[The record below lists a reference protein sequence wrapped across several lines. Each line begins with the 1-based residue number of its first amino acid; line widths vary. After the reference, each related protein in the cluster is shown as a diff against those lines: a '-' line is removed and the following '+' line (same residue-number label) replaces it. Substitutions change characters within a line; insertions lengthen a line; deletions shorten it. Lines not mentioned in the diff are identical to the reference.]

1 MARPEAKLKESK
13 LADLKHD
20 IGNRRD
26 LVVTLNRRSE
36 SRLIAYG
43 DDFLFEKLPAGTRV
57 IYPPPP
63 LDAIPD
69 PDVAIR
75 YALLHPENADPL
87 FAQLNPN
94 MRVTIAIDDISLPLP
109 PMQRPDLRE
118 RLLNV
123 VLQMLADY
131 GVDDVHLIIA
141 TSLHRRM
148 TEPEI
153 RRMVGERAFRAFW
166 PERLYNFDGE
176 NRAEVAMLG
185 KTDHGEEVW
194 LSRRAAESD
203 LLIYLNINLVP
214 MDGGHKSVAVGL
226 APYQSLRY
234 HHNAATLRDSHS
246 YMDPTRSALHRV
258 ADRMG
263 RVVNRNVNVFTLETA
278 INNRMYGGLL
288 DFLHK
293 NEDHFSD
300 WDHTRLKG
308 FKWTMRN
315 LSDDLRRQ
323 VLYKYTAPYGM
334 TGVWAG
340 ETEAVHK
347 KALDRVF
354 QQYAVPVTGQS
365 DILIVGVPYIGPYNV
380 NSIMNPILVQSTGLG
395 YLFNMYRNKP
405 LLRAGGTMIICHPL
419 RDEFHPEHHPS
430 YIEFFH
436 RCLAETTEGPALE
449 KAFEAEFAHNP
460 TYIHM
465 YRYGHAYH
473 GVHPFY
479 MWYWGEPA
487 RQHVGRVIAAGCEDR
502 AVASRLGW
510 DAADTLDEAIAMA
523 TSDLGRSASITYLH
537 LPPLVIADVE

>member
-1 MARPEAKLKESK
+1 MAQAERKLKELK
-13 LADLKHD
+13 TAHLKHD
-20 IGNRRD
+20 IGARRD
-26 LVVTLNRRSE
+26 LVVTLNTRSQA
-36 SRLIAYG
+36 RLISYG
-43 DDFLFEKLPAGTRV
+43 DDFLVAKLPPGTRV

-63 LDAIPD
+63 LEPLPD

-109 PMQRPDLRE
+109 PMQRPDMRE
-118 RLLNV
+118 RMLNI
-123 VLQMLADY
+123 VLQTLADY
-131 GVDDVHLIIA
+131 GVDDVHLIVA

-148 TEPEI
+148 TEDEI
-153 RRMVGERAFRAFW
+153 RRMVGERAFKAFW
-166 PERLYNFDGE
+166 PDRLYNFDAE
-176 NRAEVAMLG
+176 NRAEVVMLG

-226 APYQSLRY
+226 APYQSLRH
-234 HHNAATLRDSHS
+234 HHNPATMRDSRS
-246 YMDPTRSALHRV
+246 YMDPTRSGLHRS

-263 RVVNRNVNVFTLETA
+263 KIVNRNVNVFTIESA

-293 NEDHFSD
+293 NEDRFSD
-300 WDHTRLKG
+300 WDHARLST
-308 FKWTMRN
+308 FKWTLRN
-315 LSDDLRRQ
+315 LSDGMRREMLRR
-323 VLYKYTAPYGM
+323 YAAPYGM

-340 ETEAVHK
+340 ETEAVHS
-347 KALDRVF
+347 KALARVF
-354 QQYAVPVTGQS
+354 QQYAVPVKGQS
-365 DILIVGVPYIGPYNV
+365 DILIVGVPYICPYNV
-380 NSIMNPILVQSTGLG
+380 NSIMNPVLVQCTGLG

-405 LLRAGGTMIICHPL
+405 LVRAGGTLIICHPL

-430 YIEFFH
+430 YVEFFH
-436 RCLAETTEGPALE
+436 RCLAETTDSVELE
-449 KAFEAEFAHNP
+449 KSFEAEFARNP
-460 TYIHM
+460 TYVHM
-465 YRYGHAYH
+465 YRYGNAYH

-479 MWYWGEPA
+479 MWYWGEPG
-487 RQHVGRVIAAGCEDR
+487 RQHVGRIIAAGCEEPE
-502 AVASRLGW
+502 VAARMGW
-510 DAADTLDEAIAMA
+510 EPADTLDQAIAMA
-523 TSDLGRSASITYLH
+523 TAELGRSASITYLH

>member
-1 MARPEAKLKESK
+1 MARPESKLKELK
-13 LADLKHD
+13 GAELKHEP
-20 IGNRRD
+20 GARRD
-26 LVVTLNRRSE
+26 LVVTINRRSE
-36 SRLIAYG
+36 RRLIAYG
-43 DDFLFEKLPAGTRV
+43 EDFLFERLPLGTRV

-63 LDAIPD
+63 LDALPD
-69 PDVAIR
+69 PDTAVR
-75 YALLHPENADPL
+75 YALLRPENADPL

-109 PMQRPDLRE
+109 PMRRPDIRE
-118 RLLNV
+118 RLLNS
-123 VLQMLADY
+123 VLQTLADY

-148 TEPEI
+148 TAAEV
-153 RRMVGERAFRAFW
+153 RRMVGERAFKQYW
-166 PERLYNFDGE
+166 PERLYNFDAE
-176 NRAEVAMLG
+176 NRAELTMLG

-203 LLIYLNINLVP
+203 LVIYLNINLVP

-226 APYQSLRY
+226 APYPSLRH

-246 YMDPTRSALHRV
+246 YMDPTRSGLHRS
-258 ADRMG
+258 ANRMG
-263 RVVNRNVNVFTLETA
+263 QLVNRELNVFTIETA
-278 INNRMYGGLL
+278 VNNRMYGGML

-293 NEDHFSD
+293 NEDRFTD
-300 WDHTRLKG
+300 WDRTRVKG

-323 VLYKYTAPYGM
+323 ILHGYAAPYGM

-347 KALDRVF
+347 KALARVF
-354 QQYAVPVTGQS
+354 QQYAVPVKGQS
-365 DILIVGVPYIGPYNV
+365 DILIVGVPYICPYNV
-380 NSIMNPILVQSTGLG
+380 NSIMNPILVQCTGLG
-395 YLFNMYRNKP
+395 YLFNMYRGKP
-405 LLRAGGTMIICHPL
+405 LVKQGGTVIICHPL

-436 RCLAETTEGPALE
+436 RCLAETTDAEALQQNY
-449 KAFEAEFAHNP
+449 EAEFARNP
-460 TYIHM
+460 TYVHM

-473 GVHPFY
+473 GAHPFY
-479 MWYWGEPA
+479 MWYWGEPG
-487 RQHVGRVIAAGCEDR
+487 RQHVGRVIAAGCEEPE
-502 AVASRLGW
+502 VATRMGW
-510 DAADTLDEAIAMA
+510 EPADTLDEAIAMA
-523 TSDLGRSASITYLH
+523 TAEHGRSATITYLH